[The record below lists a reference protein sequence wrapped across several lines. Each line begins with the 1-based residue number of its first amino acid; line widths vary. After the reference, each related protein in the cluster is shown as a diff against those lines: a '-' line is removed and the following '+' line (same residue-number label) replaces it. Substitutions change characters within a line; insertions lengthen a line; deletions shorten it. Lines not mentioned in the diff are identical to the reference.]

1 MVKQITSQTFDKTLT
16 ENKIVVVDFYAV
28 WCGPCRMMHPVVEE
42 LSNQFTNIAFVKVDI
57 DNDTQLAISQ
67 NVQVVPTF
75 IAYKN
80 GAEVNRIIG
89 YNSKE
94 DFMLFLQ
101 SL

>member
-1 MVKQITSQTFDKTLT
+1 MVQQITSQTFDKTLT

-80 GAEVNRIIG
+80 GVEVNRIIG

>member
-1 MVKQITSQTFDKTLT
+1 MVQQITA
-16 ENKIVVVDFYAV
+16 ENFNKIITQNQIVVVDFYAV

-42 LSNQFTNIAFVKVDI
+42 LSNAFTNIAFVKVNI

-80 GAEVNRIIG
+80 GTEVNRIIG
-89 YNSKE
+89 YNNKE
-94 DFMLFLQ
+94 DFKLFLQ
-101 SL
+101 GL

>member
-1 MVKQITSQTFDKTLT
+1 MVQQITSQTFDKTLT

>member
-1 MVKQITSQTFDKTLT
+1 MVQQITAQSFNKTLT